1 MMIPAYRNDYL
12 DDVMTSVGAMLDY
25 AVNSCGQDLALFY
38 ARFLAS
44 GIARELFEANPKYA
58 GGLSGIELARLV
70 AARTGD
76 ALPVGDCIIDI
87 GSPEYWT
94 GWTLAYVSFALDI
107 DFALLN
113 ARGFTVGLL
122 YERYSPLHEA
132 DLTKALQLA
141 KDKLGLDAGEG
152 AMLKRLRTV
161 AGMTQR
167 DLAARSGNTLRV
179 IRAYEQ
185 GQRSLSNAGAA
196 SVRSLSRALGC
207 RMEDLV
213 G

>member
-1 MMIPAYRNDYL
+1 MIPVYRNDYL
-12 DDVMTSVGAMLDY
+12 DDVMSSVGAMLDY

-44 GIARELFEANPKYA
+44 GISRDLFEANPKYA
-58 GGLSGIELARLV
+58 GGMSGIELARLV

-94 GWTLAYVSFALDI
+94 GWTLAYVSYALDI

-152 AMLKRLRTV
+152 TMLKRLRTGGLLKRWNGKTPAEGAKLKV
-161 AGMTQR
+161 DAVT
-167 DLAARSGNTLRV
+167 
-179 IRAYEQ
+179 RATY
-185 GQRSLSNAGAA
+185 SSNAVKAEVEA
-196 SVRSLSRALGC
+196 VLDAQKK
-207 RMEDLV
+207 
-213 G
+213 